1 MATLI
6 LGTIAK
12 NAGWNAFWSG
22 VAAMAGSVIDQSL
35 FAPNVSREGPRLDDL
50 RLQTSTFGA
59 SIPKIYGTVRTECN
73 VIWGTNYVE
82 HVTTEKQGGGKGGGG
97 GSVTTTSYSYSV
109 SFAVGL
115 CQGPISGI
123 GRVWADGKLI
133 DLAKHDYTLYYGTE
147 AQTPDPYME
156 GIEGVGMVPAYRGL
170 AYIVFKNFFV
180 TDYGNRIPNLSFEV
194 MHSTT
199 ELKNIVEEI
208 SVNAGLDL
216 SEIDVSSMADIHVP
230 GYKTSGEK
238 SRRSQI
244 EQLQLLYV
252 FDGVER
258 NGKVVFKQ
266 RDFTK
271 VLPISLDSIGAYENS
286 PSSEAYTATRMDE
299 RELPVRLT
307 IKYLSA
313 DKEYQQGVMSAFR
326 QLTLSRNEKSL
337 DTEFVLTDSQA
348 KTLADT
354 RLYEAWVGRTKYE
367 FSLGSQYAHIL
378 PGDILELN
386 LANERK
392 ALIVVS
398 KVSYGKPGIIKIQAE
413 STYASTYTLVT
424 RNVDPEP
431 QLQTAEPATEITT
444 EFLDIPRLP
453 GDNSQTDD
461 TIYVASTASVYYG
474 ASVFRSNDGGL
485 TYSLNLYRTP
495 QAYMGVT
502 TTALASGPTVYWDNA
517 NTLDVVMSY
526 GSLESRPVLDVLNGF
541 NAALV
546 GDEIIQFTTA
556 LLIAP
561 NTYRISVLLRGRL
574 GTEHKA
580 ASHVAG
586 ERFVLLSL
594 SMLGRLTVPSSD
606 WFQSRL
612 FRVGPSTLPMT
623 NHLYQDKHFTSQGI
637 MALPLS
643 PCHITGSRDDSGNL
657 TISWI
662 RRTRGD
668 GSWKELVDVPLSEKS
683 EMYEI
688 DVVSEG
694 TVKRTLRTVSSFV
707 IYSADEQIAD
717 FGSVQSLIKVRIYQ
731 MSESRGRGTV
741 REEII

>member
-6 LGTIAK
+6 LGTIAQ

-35 FAPNVSREGPRLDDL
+35 FAPSFSREGPRLDDL

-97 GSVTTTSYSYSV
+97 GEVTTTSYSYSV

-123 GRVWADGKLI
+123 GRAWADGKLI

-147 AQTPDPYME
+147 TQTPDPYIE

-194 MHSTT
+194 THATT
-199 ELKNIVEEI
+199 NLKSIVEEI
-208 SVNAGLDL
+208 SVDAGLDL
-216 SEIDVSSMADIHVP
+216 SEIDVSTMADVSVP
-230 GYKTSGEK
+230 GYKTGGEK

-286 PSSEAYTATRMDE
+286 SSSEAYTATRMDE

-307 IKYLSA
+307 VKYLSA

-337 DTEFVLTDSQA
+337 DAEFVLTDSQA

-367 FSLGSQYAHIL
+367 FSLGSQ
-378 PGDILELN
+378 
-386 LANERK
+386 
-392 ALIVVS
+392 
-398 KVSYGKPGIIKIQAE
+398 
-413 STYASTYTLVT
+413 
-424 RNVDPEP
+424 
-431 QLQTAEPATEITT
+431 
-444 EFLDIPRLP
+444 
-453 GDNSQTDD
+453 
-461 TIYVASTASVYYG
+461 
-474 ASVFRSNDGGL
+474 
-485 TYSLNLYRTP
+485 
-495 QAYMGVT
+495 
-502 TTALASGPTVYWDNA
+502 
-517 NTLDVVMSY
+517 
-526 GSLESRPVLDVLNGF
+526 
-541 NAALV
+541 
-546 GDEIIQFTTA
+546 
-556 LLIAP
+556 
-561 NTYRISVLLRGRL
+561 
-574 GTEHKA
+574 
-580 ASHVAG
+580 
-586 ERFVLLSL
+586 
-594 SMLGRLTVPSSD
+594 
-606 WFQSRL
+606 
-612 FRVGPSTLPMT
+612 
-623 NHLYQDKHFTSQGI
+623 
-637 MALPLS
+637 
-643 PCHITGSRDDSGNL
+643 
-657 TISWI
+657 
-662 RRTRGD
+662 
-668 GSWKELVDVPLSEKS
+668 
-683 EMYEI
+683 
-688 DVVSEG
+688 
-694 TVKRTLRTVSSFV
+694 
-707 IYSADEQIAD
+707 
-717 FGSVQSLIKVRIYQ
+717 
-731 MSESRGRGTV
+731 
-741 REEII
+741 